1 MLKKIVLAIFLFFSF
16 GFAEEKT
23 DYDLVETV
31 LKDGKYYIKGTEKLY
46 SGYIEYISNKT
57 GKVALEEDYKDG
69 VIVQE
74 RQYYE
79 SGALKSIKRYADSE
93 PFLEEKFFEDGTLCE
108 RKFHKDGSA
117 KFVYIKNDDSEEIYT
132 PEGRTKIYHG
142 INGMIFKQDTKR
154 DVFEKVTELYDKK
167 YEKTELTEKNST
179 DDFSFSRKWKYG
191 ILVNESVYTY
201 KENGETTGKITSC
214 NKDNILKVEEK
225 NSTKEYF
232 PNGNK
237 KYEDIVFW
245 DKEGKKHYERRN
257 YDESGKM
264 LSEEIEISSETIKSD
279 LENYKKYYEMTEGD
293 KPYKILYPNG
303 KTAYEKYF
311 TNKNTK
317 MEKYYTKEG
326 VLVFEQETY
335 PEPYK
340 IKIKYSFLESW
351 DEYKG
356 KIERDIKIVKRY
368 TPEGKPVYIEN
379 FKDTKEYTIFE
390 KTSYHKNGKIYYHEK
405 ETINKK
411 NIASIGVIYELK
423 RYNDKGSLEYFLTF
437 DGQKRDE
444 KHYDKKGNLCYETV
458 IENEKGIVGYEKETN
473 ISYYKNGKIR
483 KENITEWN
491 GYYIDILSEVEKT
504 YSINGDLKEEH
515 KK

>member
-1 MLKKIVLAIFLFFSF
+1 MLKKIVLAMLLFFSF
-16 GFAEEKT
+16 GFAEEKK

-46 SGYIEYISNKT
+46 SGYIEYTSNKT
-57 GKVALEEDYKDG
+57 GKVALEEDYKNG

-93 PFLEEKFFEDGTLCE
+93 LFLEEKFFEDGTLCE
-108 RKFHKDGSA
+108 RKFYKDGSA
-117 KFVYIKNDDSEEIYT
+117 RLVYVKNEDSEEIYT
-132 PEGRTKIYHG
+132 PEGRTKVCHN
-142 INGMIFKQDTKR
+142 INGTIFKQDTK
-154 DVFEKVTELYDKK
+154 DDIFKESTGLYLKE
-167 YEKTELTEKNST
+167 YNRTELTEKNST
-179 DDFSFSRKWKYG
+179 DEFSFSRKWNYG
-191 ILVNESVYTY
+191 ILVYEDIYRYN
-201 KENGETTGKITSC
+201 ENGKTTEEIYSC
-214 NKDNILKVEEK
+214 SEDNIVKKEDE
-225 NSTKEYF
+225 NSTREYF

-237 KYEDIVFW
+237 KYENIVFW
-245 DKEGKKHYERRN
+245 DKEGKRHYERRY
-257 YDESGKM
+257 YDESGKII
-264 LSEEIEISSETIKSD
+264 SEEIEINNETIKSD

-303 KTAYEKYF
+303 KTAYKKYF
-311 TNKNTK
+311 TDKNIK

-326 VLVFEQETY
+326 ILVFEQETY

-368 TPEGKPVYIEN
+368 TPKGQPVYIEN

-390 KTSYHKNGKIYYHEK
+390 KTSYHKNGEIYYSEK

-411 NIASIGVIYELK
+411 LNDSAEIIYELK
-423 RYNDKGSLEYFLTF
+423 RYNENGNLEYFLIL
-437 DGQKRDE
+437 DSQKRDE
-444 KHYDKKGNLCYETV
+444 KHYDKKENLCYETV
-458 IENEKGIVGYEKETN
+458 IANENGIAGQEKETH
-473 ISYYKNGKIR
+473 IIYYKNGKVR
-483 KENITEWN
+483 KENIVEWN
-491 GYYIDILSEVEKT
+491 GNYTDILSEVERN